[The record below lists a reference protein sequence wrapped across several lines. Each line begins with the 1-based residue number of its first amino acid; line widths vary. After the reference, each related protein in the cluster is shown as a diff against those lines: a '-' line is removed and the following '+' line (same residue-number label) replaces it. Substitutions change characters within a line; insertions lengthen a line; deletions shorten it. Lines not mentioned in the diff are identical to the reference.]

1 MANLTPEQFEK
12 ALNNAKQALQ
22 ANMGK
27 ILVNASSIGSAEMQR
42 RVFNRGL
49 TTAGKRM
56 EYRNA
61 PSNYTNLR
69 LDAGLQISYKDLTFT
84 GNLFY
89 SMNILSTAEKEVT
102 YGFNN
107 SDTAQIA
114 EWQQTSDKQVN
125 EPIFELNEKE
135 KAKME
140 KQMALDAYAIL
151 QSAIDNFPSV
161 PTAKTIQKRD
171 AVSKSISRQQQK
183 KAKQR
188 KFERKQALKNRVA
201 TAQKSGIKRRTSL
214 DAQKNRLI
222 KSDLKT
228 SSIIKKR
235 EALQQQLKA
244 KQKLINAKQ
253 KEINKKALQKFNNR
267 KSYLESFIQRKQGQA
282 DIYALKLDKV
292 KSGSKSAKDLSQKY
306 LNAKKQID
314 KARKELYTSKF
325 TAPTKKTNPV
335 QKRLDAQK
343 TKLAQ
348 SRASY
353 KSQATR
359 YQQTKKSV
367 SQKAREQQRKL
378 RAKQLRMGTYKPK
391 KRKKKWPQKQSI

>member
-12 ALNNAKQALQ
+12 ALANAKQALQ

-27 ILVNASSIGSAEMQR
+27 ILINATNLGSAEMQT

-125 EPIFELNEKE
+125 EPIFELSEKE

-140 KQMALDAYAIL
+140 KQMALDVYAIL

-161 PTAKTIQKRD
+161 PTAKAIQKRD

-183 KAKQR
+183 KAKRR
-188 KFERKQALKNRVA
+188 KFERKQALK
-201 TAQKSGIKRRTSL
+201 
-214 DAQKNRLI
+214 
-222 KSDLKT
+222 
-228 SSIIKKR
+228 
-235 EALQQQLKA
+235 
-244 KQKLINAKQ
+244 
-253 KEINKKALQKFNNR
+253 KKAQQAQV
-267 KSYLESFIQRKQGQA
+267 SY
-282 DIYALKLDKV
+282 
-292 KSGSKSAKDLSQKY
+292 
-306 LNAKKQID
+306 AKKQTRLEIQQAGLTKTKQKTTEALKTKKSAEKALKANQFRRID
-314 KARKELYTSKF
+314 TKKRAEYLQSVIKRKQAYADANAQKLSKARPGSKASKEY
-325 TAPTKKTNPV
+325 A
-335 QKRLDAQK
+335 R
-343 TKLAQ
+343 KLAQ
-348 SRASY
+348 QKKEIDMAKTALSEVKQVNKLKKTIATSSKQLQKSREKY
-353 KSQATR
+353 KTQS
-359 YQQTKKSV
+359 TKSRTYKKKV
-367 SQKAREQQRKL
+367 MKKERIKKVEL

-391 KRKKKWPQKQSI
+391 KRKK

>member
-12 ALNNAKQALQ
+12 ALANAKQALQ

-27 ILVNASSIGSAEMQR
+27 ILINATNLGSAEMQT

-183 KAKQR
+183 KAKRR
-188 KFERKQALKNRVA
+188 KFERKQALKKKAQQAQVSYAKKQTRLEIQ
-201 TAQKSGIKRRTSL
+201 QKSLNKT
-214 DAQKNRLI
+214 N
-222 KSDLKT
+222 LKT
-228 SSIIKKR
+228 SEAIKKKQSA
-235 EALQQQLKA
+235 EKALKA
-244 KQKLINAKQ
+244 NQFRRIDTKKRADYLQGVIKRKQAYADANAQKLS
-253 KEINKKALQKFNNR
+253 
-267 KSYLESFIQRKQGQA
+267 KSRP
-282 DIYALKLDKV
+282 
-292 KSGSKSAKDLSQKY
+292 GSKASTEY
-306 LNAKKQID
+306 
-314 KARKELYTSKF
+314 AR
-325 TAPTKKTNPV
+325 
-335 QKRLDAQK
+335 
-343 TKLAQ
+343 KLAQ
-348 SRASY
+348 QKKEIDMAKQALSEVKQVNKLKKTIATSSKQLQKSREKY
-353 KSQATR
+353 KT
-359 YQQTKKSV
+359 QTAKSKAYKKKV
-367 SQKAREQQRKL
+367 MKKERIKKVEL

-391 KRKKKWPQKQSI
+391 KRKKK

>member
-1 MANLTPEQFEK
+1 
-12 ALNNAKQALQ
+12 
-22 ANMGK
+22 
-27 ILVNASSIGSAEMQR
+27 
-42 RVFNRGL
+42 
-49 TTAGKRM
+49 
-56 EYRNA
+56 
-61 PSNYTNLR
+61 
-69 LDAGLQISYKDLTFT
+69 
-84 GNLFY
+84 
-89 SMNILSTAEKEVT
+89 
-102 YGFNN
+102 
-107 SDTAQIA
+107 
-114 EWQQTSDKQVN
+114 
-125 EPIFELNEKE
+125 
-135 KAKME
+135 ME
-140 KQMALDAYAIL
+140 KQMALDVYAIL

-161 PTAKTIQKRD
+161 PTAKAIQKRD

-188 KFERKQALKNRVA
+188 KFARKQALKNRVA
-201 TAQKSGIKRRTSL
+201 TAQKST
-214 DAQKNRLI
+214 AQKQTRLGLQQKKLI
-222 KSDLKT
+222 KTDLKT
-228 SSIIKKR
+228 SSIIKKKQ
-235 EALQQQLKA
+235 ELQKQLKA

-253 KEINKKALQKFNNR
+253 KEINAKALKKFNNR

-353 KSQATR
+353 KSQATK

-378 RAKQLRMGTYKPK
+378 RAKQMRMGTYKPK
-391 KRKKKWPQKQSI
+391 KRKKK

>member
-27 ILVNASSIGSAEMQR
+27 ILINATNLGSAEMQT

-125 EPIFELNEKE
+125 EPIFELSEKE

-140 KQMALDAYAIL
+140 KQMALDVYAIL

-183 KAKQR
+183 KAKRR
-188 KFERKQALKNRVA
+188 KFERKQALKKKAQQAQVSYAKKQTRLEIQ
-201 TAQKSGIKRRTSL
+201 QKSLNKT
-214 DAQKNRLI
+214 N
-222 KSDLKT
+222 LKT
-228 SSIIKKR
+228 SEAIKKKQSA
-235 EALQQQLKA
+235 EKALKA
-244 KQKLINAKQ
+244 NQFRRIDTKKRADYLQGVIKRKQAYADANAQKLSKARAGSKASKEYARKLAQ
-253 KEINKKALQKFNNR
+253 QKKEIDMAKKALSEVKQVNQLKKTIATSSKQLQKSR
-267 KSYLESFIQRKQGQA
+267 EKYKTQ
-282 DIYALKLDKV
+282 
-292 KSGSKSAKDLSQKY
+292 SAKSTAY
-306 LNAKKQID
+306 KKKVI
-314 KARKELYTSKF
+314 KKERI
-325 TAPTKKTNPV
+325 
-335 QKRLDAQK
+335 KR
-343 TKLAQ
+343 
-348 SRASY
+348 
-353 KSQATR
+353 
-359 YQQTKKSV
+359 V
-367 SQKAREQQRKL
+367 EL

-391 KRKKKWPQKQSI
+391 KRKKKWPQKPYT

>member
-391 KRKKKWPQKQSI
+391 KRKKK

>member
-12 ALNNAKQALQ
+12 ALNNAKQALN

-27 ILVNASSIGSAEMQR
+27 ILINATNLGSAEMQT

-151 QSAIDNFPSV
+151 QGAIDNFPSV

-183 KAKQR
+183 KAKRR
-188 KFERKQALKNRVA
+188 KFERKQALKKKAQQAQVSYAKKQTRLEIQ
-201 TAQKSGIKRRTSL
+201 QKSLNKT
-214 DAQKNRLI
+214 N
-222 KSDLKT
+222 LKT
-228 SSIIKKR
+228 SEAIKKKQSA
-235 EALQQQLKA
+235 EKALKA
-244 KQKLINAKQ
+244 NQFRRIDTKKRADYLQGVIKRKQAYADANAQKLSKARAGSKASKEYARKLAQ
-253 KEINKKALQKFNNR
+253 QKKEIDMAKKAL
-267 KSYLESFIQRKQGQA
+267 SEVKQVNQ
-282 DIYALKLDKV
+282 L
-292 KSGSKSAKDLSQKY
+292 
-306 LNAKKQID
+306 
-314 KARKELYTSKF
+314 
-325 TAPTKKTNPV
+325 KKTIATSSKQL
-335 QKRLDAQK
+335 QKSREKYK
-343 TKLAQ
+343 TQTAKSKA
-348 SRASY
+348 Y
-353 KSQATR
+353 K
-359 YQQTKKSV
+359 KKV
-367 SQKAREQQRKL
+367 MKKERIKKVEL
-378 RAKQLRMGTYKPK
+378 RAKQLRMGIYKPK
-391 KRKKKWPQKQSI
+391 KRKKK

>member
-12 ALNNAKQALQ
+12 ALANAKQALQ

-27 ILVNASSIGSAEMQR
+27 ILINATNLGSAEMQT

-183 KAKQR
+183 KAKRR
-188 KFERKQALKNRVA
+188 KFERKQALKKKAQQAQVSYAKKQTRLEIQ
-201 TAQKSGIKRRTSL
+201 QKSLNKT
-214 DAQKNRLI
+214 N
-222 KSDLKT
+222 LKT
-228 SSIIKKR
+228 SEAIKKKQSA
-235 EALQQQLKA
+235 EKALKA
-244 KQKLINAKQ
+244 NQFRRIDTKKRADYLQGVIKRKQAYADANAQKLS
-253 KEINKKALQKFNNR
+253 KAR
-267 KSYLESFIQRKQGQA
+267 A
-282 DIYALKLDKV
+282 
-292 KSGSKSAKDLSQKY
+292 GSKASKEY
-306 LNAKKQID
+306 
-314 KARKELYTSKF
+314 AR
-325 TAPTKKTNPV
+325 
-335 QKRLDAQK
+335 
-343 TKLAQ
+343 KLAQ
-348 SRASY
+348 QKKEIDMAKQALSEVKQVNKLKKTITTSSKQLQKSREKY
-353 KSQATR
+353 KT
-359 YQQTKKSV
+359 QTAKSKAYKKKV
-367 SQKAREQQRKL
+367 MKKERIKKVEL
-378 RAKQLRMGTYKPK
+378 RAKQLRMGIYKPK
-391 KRKKKWPQKQSI
+391 KRKKK

>member
-12 ALNNAKQALQ
+12 ALANAKQALQ

-27 ILVNASSIGSAEMQR
+27 ILINATNLGSAEMQT

-125 EPIFELNEKE
+125 EPIFELSEKE

-140 KQMALDAYAIL
+140 KQMALDVYAIL

-161 PTAKTIQKRD
+161 PTAKAIQKRD

-183 KAKQR
+183 KAKRR
-188 KFERKQALKNRVA
+188 KFERKQALK
-201 TAQKSGIKRRTSL
+201 
-214 DAQKNRLI
+214 
-222 KSDLKT
+222 
-228 SSIIKKR
+228 
-235 EALQQQLKA
+235 
-244 KQKLINAKQ
+244 
-253 KEINKKALQKFNNR
+253 KKAQQAQV
-267 KSYLESFIQRKQGQA
+267 SY
-282 DIYALKLDKV
+282 
-292 KSGSKSAKDLSQKY
+292 
-306 LNAKKQID
+306 AKKQTRLEIQQAGLTKTKQKTTEALKTKKSAEKALKANQFRRID
-314 KARKELYTSKF
+314 TKKRAEYLQSVIKRKQAYADANAQKLSKARPGSKASKEY
-325 TAPTKKTNPV
+325 A
-335 QKRLDAQK
+335 R
-343 TKLAQ
+343 KLAQ
-348 SRASY
+348 QKKEIDMAKTALSEVKQVNKLKKTIATSSKQLQKSREKY
-353 KSQATR
+353 KTQS
-359 YQQTKKSV
+359 TKSRTYKKKV
-367 SQKAREQQRKL
+367 MKKERIKKVEL
-378 RAKQLRMGTYKPK
+378 RAKQMRMGTYKPK
-391 KRKKKWPQKQSI
+391 KRKKKWPQKLSI

>member
-12 ALNNAKQALQ
+12 ALSNAKQALQ

-27 ILVNASSIGSAEMQR
+27 ILINATNLGSAEMQT

-49 TTAGKRM
+49 TTAGKQM
-56 EYRNA
+56 NYRSKA
-61 PSNYTNLR
+61 YMKLR
-69 LDAGLQISYKDLTFT
+69 QDAGLQTNWKDLTFT
-84 GNLFY
+84 GDLFY

-107 SDTAQIA
+107 GETAQIA

-125 EPIFELNEKE
+125 EPIFELSEKE

-140 KQMALDAYAIL
+140 KQMALDVYAIL

-161 PTAKTIQKRD
+161 PTAKAIQKRD

-188 KFERKQALKNRVA
+188 KFARKQALKNRVA
-201 TAQKSGIKRRTSL
+201 TAQKST
-214 DAQKNRLI
+214 AQKQTRLGLQQKKLI
-222 KSDLKT
+222 KTDLKT
-228 SSIIKKR
+228 SSIIKKKQ
-235 EALQQQLKA
+235 ELQKQLKA

-253 KEINKKALQKFNNR
+253 KEINAKALKKFNNR

-353 KSQATR
+353 KSQATK

-391 KRKKKWPQKQSI
+391 KRKKK

>member
-12 ALNNAKQALQ
+12 ALANAKQALQ

-27 ILVNASSIGSAEMQR
+27 ILINATNLGSAEMQT

-183 KAKQR
+183 KAKRR
-188 KFERKQALKNRVA
+188 KFERKQALKKKAQQAQVSYAKKQTRLEIQ
-201 TAQKSGIKRRTSL
+201 QKSLNKT
-214 DAQKNRLI
+214 N
-222 KSDLKT
+222 LKT
-228 SSIIKKR
+228 SEAIKKKQSA
-235 EALQQQLKA
+235 EKALKA
-244 KQKLINAKQ
+244 NQFRRIDTKKRADYLQGVIKRKQAYADANAQKLS
-253 KEINKKALQKFNNR
+253 
-267 KSYLESFIQRKQGQA
+267 KSRP
-282 DIYALKLDKV
+282 
-292 KSGSKSAKDLSQKY
+292 GSKASKEY
-306 LNAKKQID
+306 
-314 KARKELYTSKF
+314 AR
-325 TAPTKKTNPV
+325 
-335 QKRLDAQK
+335 
-343 TKLAQ
+343 KLAQ
-348 SRASY
+348 QKKEIDMAKQALSEVKQVNKLKKTIATSSKQLQKSREKY
-353 KSQATR
+353 KT
-359 YQQTKKSV
+359 QTAKSKAYKKKV
-367 SQKAREQQRKL
+367 MKKERIKKVEL

-391 KRKKKWPQKQSI
+391 KRKKK

>member
-12 ALNNAKQALQ
+12 ALANAKQALQ

-27 ILVNASSIGSAEMQR
+27 ILINATNLGSAEMQT

-107 SDTAQIA
+107 AETAQIA

-151 QSAIDNFPSV
+151 QSAIDNFPSI

-378 RAKQLRMGTYKPK
+378 RAKQLRMGIYKPK
-391 KRKKKWPQKQSI
+391 KRKKK

>member
-1 MANLTPEQFEK
+1 
-12 ALNNAKQALQ
+12 
-22 ANMGK
+22 
-27 ILVNASSIGSAEMQR
+27 
-42 RVFNRGL
+42 
-49 TTAGKRM
+49 M

-183 KAKQR
+183 KAKRR
-188 KFERKQALKNRVA
+188 KFERKQALKKKAQQAQVSYAKKQTRLEIQ
-201 TAQKSGIKRRTSL
+201 QKSLNKT
-214 DAQKNRLI
+214 N
-222 KSDLKT
+222 LKT
-228 SSIIKKR
+228 SEAIKKKQSA
-235 EALQQQLKA
+235 EKALKA
-244 KQKLINAKQ
+244 NQFRRIDTKKRADYLQGVIKRKQAYADANAQKLSKSRPGSKASKEYARKLAQ
-253 KEINKKALQKFNNR
+253 QKKEIDMAKKAL
-267 KSYLESFIQRKQGQA
+267 SEVKQVNQ
-282 DIYALKLDKV
+282 L
-292 KSGSKSAKDLSQKY
+292 
-306 LNAKKQID
+306 
-314 KARKELYTSKF
+314 
-325 TAPTKKTNPV
+325 KKTIATSSKQL
-335 QKRLDAQK
+335 QKSREKYK
-343 TKLAQ
+343 TQTAKSKA
-348 SRASY
+348 Y
-353 KSQATR
+353 K
-359 YQQTKKSV
+359 KKV
-367 SQKAREQQRKL
+367 MKKERIKKVEL

-391 KRKKKWPQKQSI
+391 KRKKK

>member
-27 ILVNASSIGSAEMQR
+27 ILINATNLGSAEMQT

-125 EPIFELNEKE
+125 EPIFELSEKE

-140 KQMALDAYAIL
+140 KQMALDVYAIL

-183 KAKQR
+183 KAKRR
-188 KFERKQALKNRVA
+188 KFERKQALKKKAQQAQVSYAKKQTRLEIQ
-201 TAQKSGIKRRTSL
+201 QKSLNKT
-214 DAQKNRLI
+214 N
-222 KSDLKT
+222 LKT
-228 SSIIKKR
+228 SEAIKKKQSA
-235 EALQQQLKA
+235 EKALKA
-244 KQKLINAKQ
+244 NQFRRIDTKKRADYLQGVIKRKQAYADANAQKLSKARAGSKASKEYARKLAQ
-253 KEINKKALQKFNNR
+253 QKKEIDMAKKALSEVKQVNQLKKTIATSSKQLQKSR
-267 KSYLESFIQRKQGQA
+267 EKYKTQ
-282 DIYALKLDKV
+282 
-292 KSGSKSAKDLSQKY
+292 SAKSTAY
-306 LNAKKQID
+306 KKKVI
-314 KARKELYTSKF
+314 KKERI
-325 TAPTKKTNPV
+325 
-335 QKRLDAQK
+335 KR
-343 TKLAQ
+343 
-348 SRASY
+348 
-353 KSQATR
+353 
-359 YQQTKKSV
+359 V
-367 SQKAREQQRKL
+367 EL

-391 KRKKKWPQKQSI
+391 KRKKK

>member
-27 ILVNASSIGSAEMQR
+27 ILINATNLGSAEMQT

-151 QSAIDNFPSV
+151 QGAIDNFPSV

-183 KAKQR
+183 KAKRR
-188 KFERKQALKNRVA
+188 KFERKQALKKKAQQAQVSYAKKQTRLEIQ
-201 TAQKSGIKRRTSL
+201 QKSLNKT
-214 DAQKNRLI
+214 N
-222 KSDLKT
+222 LKT
-228 SSIIKKR
+228 SEAIKKKQSA
-235 EALQQQLKA
+235 EKALKA
-244 KQKLINAKQ
+244 NQFRRIDTKKRADYLQGVIKRKQAYADANAQKLSKARAGSKASKEYARKLAQ
-253 KEINKKALQKFNNR
+253 QKKEIDMAKKALSEVKQVNQLKKTIATSSKQLQKSR
-267 KSYLESFIQRKQGQA
+267 EKYKTQ
-282 DIYALKLDKV
+282 
-292 KSGSKSAKDLSQKY
+292 SAKSTAY
-306 LNAKKQID
+306 KKKVI
-314 KARKELYTSKF
+314 KKERI
-325 TAPTKKTNPV
+325 
-335 QKRLDAQK
+335 KR
-343 TKLAQ
+343 
-348 SRASY
+348 
-353 KSQATR
+353 
-359 YQQTKKSV
+359 V
-367 SQKAREQQRKL
+367 EL

-391 KRKKKWPQKQSI
+391 KRKKK